1 MGRKSVGASNASTAT
16 NTGDEDTTVRSS
28 PPTPTYSRHTDEQTK
43 EKISQE
49 NASELRAYDSKVYQ
63 ASVDMARVVETEL
76 RRLGVPFFC
85 IDKALISTDEDGDEK
100 GGGETTSTLVEEGG
114 KKATKISKEELEGLK
129 RRVLDLLVDLCS

>member
-1 MGRKSVGASNASTAT
+1 MPLTTFYRPVLISRLT
-16 NTGDEDTTVRSS
+16 NR
-28 PPTPTYSRHTDEQTK
+28 QK

-63 ASVDMARVVETEL
+63 ASVDMARVMETEL

-85 IDKALISTDEDGDEK
+85 IDKALISTDEDDEK
-100 GGGETTSTLVEEGG
+100 ETSGAAVEG
-114 KKATKISKEELEGLK
+114 KATTTKISKEELEVLK